1 MELYRR
7 NEFLQKIVSA
17 IFRCIFVN
25 RQTIILARKNTKKS
39 KFKQKLT
46 DKYRLVVLNENTFE
60 ERFSLKLSRLN
71 VFVLGGFFSIL
82 LVILTIIFIAFT
94 PIKEYIPGYESSQLK
109 AEAVKLTFDAEAL
122 KQKLTILENYTI
134 ALQPVLTGK
143 ISSEEINSLQIQAR
157 QFVIDESQLD
167 ASKEDSLFR
176 EKIDRE
182 TRFTLLKNTKSSI
195 KIVFFAPLKG
205 NISQEFDANSKHFA
219 IDIAS
224 KKGNPIKAAADGTV
238 IFSGWSV
245 DTGYVIILKH
255 NKDFISVYK
264 HNGNLLKQQGDFV
277 KSGEVIASV
286 GSTGELTTGPHLH
299 FELWKGGY
307 AINPTNFIDFK

>member
-1 MELYRR
+1 M
-7 NEFLQKIVSA
+7 A
-17 IFRCIFVN
+17 
-25 RQTIILARKNTKKS
+25 KKD
-39 KFKQKLT
+39 KKKGRFKQKLT

-82 LVILTIIFIAFT
+82 LIAATTVLIAFT
-94 PIKEYIPGYESSQLK
+94 PIKEYIPGYSSSKLK
-109 AEAVKLTFDAEAL
+109 AEAVRLTFDAEAL
-122 KQKLTILENYTI
+122 KQKLAILENYTR
-134 ALQPVLTGK
+134 ALKPVLTGE
-143 ISSEEINSLQIQAR
+143 ITSEEVDSLQVKAR
-157 QFVIDESQLD
+157 KSVIDESKLN

-176 EKIDRE
+176 EKVDRK
-182 TRFTLLKNTKSSI
+182 TRFAILNNAKSSVQ
-195 KIVFFAPLKG
+195 IVFFAPIKG
-205 NISQEFDANSKHFA
+205 NVSQEFDVSSKHFA
-219 IDIAS
+219 IDIVA
-224 KKGNPIKAAADGTV
+224 KKGTPIKAAADGTV

-245 DTGYVIILKH
+245 ATGYVIILKH

-264 HNGNLLKQQGDFV
+264 HNGNLLKEQGDFV